1 MYKRYEDLFQTVILT
16 KSITWSP
23 FAFHNSSKC
32 YGDIFSGNWQAYDPF
47 SLSQRGRCSMGGGG
61 DITFFRAFQGWTALT
76 ESGPGD
82 GTLML
87 LPNVKEAMAYLLLR
101 PLK

>member
-1 MYKRYEDLFQTVILT
+1 MILD
-16 KSITWSP
+16 
-23 FAFHNSSKC
+23 H
-32 YGDIFSGNWQAYDPF
+32 IFSSD
-47 SLSQRGRCSMGGGG
+47 LC
-61 DITFFRAFQGWTALT
+61 FQGWTALT

-82 GTLML
+82 GTLTL

>member
-1 MYKRYEDLFQTVILT
+1 
-16 KSITWSP
+16 
-23 FAFHNSSKC
+23 
-32 YGDIFSGNWQAYDPF
+32 
-47 SLSQRGRCSMGGGG
+47 MGGGG
-61 DITFFRAFQGWTALT
+61 DITFFRAFQGWTAMT